1 MLKWKKVFALCLA
14 LLLVV
19 TGLAYPFEQEQTA
32 FAEDA
37 VTPAGKADRF
47 FYDQLKPEAKVLYDA
62 MVKMYEEE
70 ILKTGKESLELTG
83 ESGFLS
89 QSQVASY
96 MSGQLDLLAVF
107 GAARDAFYMDYPE
120 VFYVDFSLLSIRVT
134 QAEDV
139 YHVYIGSGRQDN
151 YYTAGFTSV
160 EDVNEAVA
168 EFEGAANDIAEQ
180 AKALTA
186 DEEENLTAKQI
197 EFVHDYITNHTS
209 YRLENVCKP
218 ENISLIRTAYGSLV
232 RGEAVCEGYARAF
245 KAILDRLEIPCVLVE
260 GVYRHSEEVVELHM
274 WNYAQID
281 GKWYGVDTTMDDPY
295 NTSGAATTGVDGYE
309 NQEYLLIGDSIM
321 STRHA
326 PSGILSTANY
336 EFTYPEL
343 ELDGFGI
350 ETTHYANGLTV
361 KYKKDGEFE
370 DIPAGEYWVSFQGM
384 GYAKAAEQG
393 YYMLSRFNSIDR
405 NTDEWT
411 VSDWAYIT
419 PEIYSN
425 AGIQD
430 SDTELHMYMPHVE
443 YVEFGVTDIA
453 PGDYY
458 ENLDNLYYQGDPSLL
473 LATTGMLH
481 NPSGTYKAP
490 PYPVKSSP
498 SPQGRLDIAKGKYH
512 FEILFDDDL
521 ILMEDEDFDVAIECS
536 QYVGRVL
543 QRNKSG
549 ETNSKIENVA
559 LLDDGRTIS
568 FDFTPS
574 PMWSDDMVLYKFSF
588 KGIVGEYSK
597 KAPIDLTYVAAHK
610 SSFCALGVSGY
621 NWSLFGKPALL
632 ENGDLSMSD
641 WKTSDGEPIADEL
654 QSRLALVVTSPSHAQ
669 TDTMNEM
676 IEDTGETVLKSET
689 YNINLTVCK
698 CQVIQT
704 GQSVRLSLGFPKGY
718 GPNDAGVTFKAY
730 HFMKND
736 AGDVIGVEEIPC
748 IITPYGL
755 LVLCDSF
762 SPFAIV
768 AVESDDSA
776 ADMQKHVILS
786 DSLDGSVTVSEK
798 PSLFTIEDE
807 ESLTVNIQAN
817 DGYVIDTLSVP
828 CAYEIL
834 DGGIGQEK
842 MTISVLTEELAVGS
856 NIIDAQFVVK
866 EIKEA
871 EEAKGEVVVVPEAVA
886 ATVSIPEEG
895 EAITGEPFII
905 EADVSEGNYL
915 YQWYKDGIALVGQT
929 GRNLCISEKDI
940 DKSILGEY
948 TLKVTTVAGTSIA
961 YADSN
966 ICTVNRFTLVG
977 DVDDDGKVTTSDAL
991 GILKYVA
998 NIEQTVFKI
1007 ERSDCDGRAGI
1018 STGDALEVLK
1028 YVANLQDKLT
1038 RTK

>member
-1 MLKWKKVFALCLA
+1 MMKWKKVTALCLA

-19 TGLAYPFEQEQTA
+19 TGLAFPFEQEYTA
-32 FAEDA
+32 FAEDT
-37 VTPAGKADRF
+37 VTAAGKADRF
-47 FYDQLKPEAKVLYDA
+47 FYDQLNPEAKVFYDA
-62 MVKMYEEE
+62 MRQMYEDGT
-70 ILKTGKESLELTG
+70 LKTGRDSLELTG

-89 QSQVASY
+89 QSQVAAY
-96 MSGQLDLLAVF
+96 MAGQSDLLAVF

-120 VFYVDFSLLSIRVT
+120 IFYVDFSLLSIRVT
-134 QAEDV
+134 QSEDM

-168 EFEGAANDIAEQ
+168 ELENAANDIAEQ
-180 AKALTA
+180 AKAITA
-186 DEEENLTAKQI
+186 KEEENQTAKQI

-218 ENISLIRTAYGSLV
+218 ENVSLIRTAYGSLV

-274 WNYAQID
+274 WNYVQID
-281 GKWYGVDTTMDDPY
+281 GRWYGVDTTMDDPY
-295 NTSGAATTGVDGYE
+295 NTAGTDTTGVDGYE
-309 NQEYLLIGDSIM
+309 NQEYLLTGDSIM

-326 PSGILSTANY
+326 PNGILSTANY
-336 EFTYPEL
+336 EFAYPEL
-343 ELDGFGI
+343 ELDSFGI

-361 KYKKDGEFE
+361 KYKQDSEFE

-384 GYAKAAEQG
+384 GYAVAAEQG
-393 YYMLSRFNSIDR
+393 YYMLSRFNSINRD
-405 NTDEWT
+405 TDEWT

-419 PEIYSN
+419 PEIYSS
-425 AGIQD
+425 AGIED
-430 SDTELHMYMPHVE
+430 GPTELHMYMPHVE

-458 ENLDNLYYQGDPSLL
+458 ENLDNLYYQGDPLLL

-490 PYPVKSSP
+490 PYPVKTSP
-498 SPQGRLDIAKGKYH
+498 SLQGRLDIAHGKYH

-521 ILMEDEDFDVAIECS
+521 LFVEDEDFDVTIECS

-549 ETNSKIENVA
+549 ETNSKIENVE
-559 LLDDGRTIS
+559 LLDDGRTLS

-588 KGIVGEYSK
+588 KGIVGEYSG

-641 WKTSDGEPIADEL
+641 WKTSDGEPIAEEL

-704 GQSVRLSLGFPKGY
+704 GQSVRLSLGFPEGY

-768 AVESDDSA
+768 AVESDDS
-776 ADMQKHVILS
+776 DENTQKHVILS
-786 DSLDGSVTVSEK
+786 DSLDGSVTVSGK
-798 PSLFTIEDE
+798 SSLFTVEDE
-807 ESLTVNIQAN
+807 EALVVSIQAN
-817 DGYVIDTLSVP
+817 EGYVIDTLSVP
-828 CAYEIL
+828 GEYEIL
-834 DGGIGQEK
+834 NGGIGQEK
-842 MTISVLTEELAVGS
+842 MTISISAEDLSVGS

-866 EIKEA
+866 EIKES
-871 EEAKGEVVVVPEAVA
+871 EEAKGETVVVPEAVA
-886 ATVSIPEEG
+886 AEVSIPEERVAMG
-895 EAITGEPFII
+895 NEPFII
-905 EADVSEGNYL
+905 EASVTEGNYL

-929 GRNLCISEKDI
+929 DKDLHI
-940 DKSILGEY
+940 PAKNVNKSILGEY
-948 TLKVTTVAGTSIA
+948 TLEITTIAGTSIA
-961 YADSN
+961 YAASN
-966 ICTVNRFTLVG
+966 VCVVNKFILVG
-977 DVDDDGKVTTSDAL
+977 DANDDGKVTPKDAL
-991 GILKYVA
+991 AILDYVA
-998 NIEQTVFKI
+998 NPEGIVINKEVC
-1007 ERSDCDGRAGI
+1007 DCDGKAGI
-1018 STGDALEVLK
+1018 DAKDALAVLD
-1028 YVANLQDKLT
+1028 YVAGVCDKLT
-1038 RTK
+1038 LTE

>member
-1 MLKWKKVFALCLA
+1 MLKWKKIIALCLA
-14 LLLVV
+14 LLLAV
-19 TGLAYPFEQEQTA
+19 TGSAFPFEQEQTV

-37 VTPAGKADRF
+37 VTDAGKADRY
-47 FYDQLKPEAKVLYDA
+47 FYDQLKPDAKVFYDA
-62 MVKMYEEE
+62 MRQMYKNGTF
-70 ILKTGKESLELTG
+70 KTGRESLELTG
-83 ESGFLS
+83 ENGFLS
-89 QSQVASY
+89 QSQVAAY
-96 MSGQLDLLAVF
+96 MAGQSDLLAVF

-120 VFYVDFSLLSIRVT
+120 IFYVDFSLLSIRVT

-160 EDVNEAVA
+160 EDVNEAVN
-168 EFEGAANDIAEQ
+168 EFEKAADDVAKQ

-186 DEEENLTAKQI
+186 EEDENLTAKQI

-209 YRLENVCKP
+209 YRLENVCKT

-260 GVYRHSEEVVELHM
+260 GVYRHTEEIVELHM
-274 WNYAQID
+274 WNYVQID

-295 NTSGAATTGVDGYE
+295 NTATDTTGVDGYE
-309 NQEYLLIGDSIM
+309 NQVYLLTGDSIM

-326 PSGILSTANY
+326 PNGILSTANY
-336 EFTYPEL
+336 EFVYPEL
-343 ELDGFGI
+343 ELDSFGI

-588 KGIVGEYSK
+588 KGIVGEYSG

-676 IEDTGETVLKSET
+676 IEDTGETILKSET

-704 GQSVRLSLGFPKGY
+704 GQSVRLSLGFPEGY

-828 CAYEIL
+828 CDYEIL

-842 MTISVLTEELAVGS
+842 MTISLSTEELAVGS

-886 ATVSIPEEG
+886 AEVSISEERIVMG
-895 EAITGEPFII
+895 NEPFII
-905 EADVSEGNYL
+905 EPSVTEGDYL
-915 YQWYKDGIALVGQT
+915 YQWYKDGVALIGQT
-929 GRNLCISEKDI
+929 DRDLYITAKDVN
-940 DKSILGEY
+940 KGLLGEY
-948 TLKVTTVAGTSIA
+948 TLEVTTIAGTSIA
-961 YADSN
+961 HSTSN
-966 ICTVNRFTLVG
+966 VCAVNKFILVG
-977 DVDDDGKVTTSDAL
+977 DADDDGMVTTDDAFA
-991 GILKYVA
+991 ILAYVVGMDQVVIKKEA
-998 NIEQTVFKI
+998 G
-1007 ERSDCDGRAGI
+1007 DCDGKAGI
-1018 STGDALEVLK
+1018 STDDAFAILE
-1028 YVANLQDKLT
+1028 YVVGARNKLIFIG
-1038 RTK
+1038 